1 MRRPRPVMLIVLD
14 GWGLAP
20 DGPANAISLANL
32 PNYRRLL
39 ATYPHGRLRADGETV
54 GLLRGQMG
62 NSNVGH
68 LTLGAG
74 RVLDQDIVRIHKSI
88 EDGSL
93 HENPTLHQFFAG
105 VEPATTV
112 HLMGLVST
120 GGVHSHRD
128 HLAAMVEECRSRL
141 PDTPIAVHCIL
152 DGRDVPPKAAGEDL
166 QWLEGVLHRSGQ
178 AAIATVSGRFF
189 TMDRDHRWDRVEK
202 AWRAMV
208 LGEGVEAGSAAE
220 GLTAA
225 YARGETDEFVT
236 PTVVVR
242 DGRPVATIGEG
253 ESVFFFNFRADRAR
267 EICHALVDRDF
278 TGFDRHGRRAR
289 VFGMMPYEVGL
300 DVPALFA
307 RHDAAATVGEVVSW
321 AGLNQLRLAETEKYA
336 HVTYFFSGGRERE
349 FAGEE
354 RILVPSPKVATYD
367 HWPEMSATEVA
378 REAAQAIRGGKYAL
392 IVMNFANADMVG
404 HTGVIPATVAG
415 VEAVD
420 RGLGKIERALAEV
433 GGAALVVADHG
444 NAEVM
449 VDPETGEPHTAHTT
463 DMVPAILVD
472 PARPGDEPLRPGTL
486 ADVAPTLLSLL
497 GLDAPDVMTGRSIL
511 QREAY

>member
-1 MRRPRPVMLIVLD
+1 MMRPRPVVLIVLD

-20 DGPANAISLANL
+20 DGPANAISLASL
-32 PNYRRLL
+32 PNYRRFLT
-39 ATYPHGRLRADGETV
+39 TYPHGRLRADGETV
-54 GLLRGQMG
+54 GLFRGQMG

-93 HENPTLHQFFAG
+93 HENPTLVRFFEG
-105 VEPATTV
+105 VTPGATV
-112 HLMGLVST
+112 HFMGLLST

-128 HLAAMVEECRSRL
+128 HLAALVSECRSRL
-141 PDTPIAVHCIL
+141 PENPVAVHCIL
-152 DGRDVPPKAAGEDL
+152 DGRDVPPKAAGEDIE
-166 QWLEGVLHRSGQ
+166 WLEGVLGRAHG
-178 AAIATVSGRFF
+178 AHIATVSGRFF
-189 TMDRDHRWDRVEK
+189 TMDRDRRWDRIEK
-202 AWRAMV
+202 AWQAMV
-208 LGEGVEAGSAAE
+208 LGEGLTAGSAAE
-220 GLTAA
+220 ALSAA

-236 PTVVVR
+236 PTVIVR
-242 DGRPVATIGEG
+242 DGRPVAAIGQG

-267 EICHALVDRDF
+267 EICHALVDETF
-278 TGFDRHGRRAR
+278 TEFDRHGRRAR
-289 VFGMMPYEVGL
+289 VYGMMPYEVGL
-300 DVPALFA
+300 DVPALFT
-307 RHDAAATVGEVVSW
+307 RQDATATVGEVVSW

-336 HVTYFFSGGRERE
+336 HVTYFFSGGRERQ
-349 FAGEE
+349 FTGED
-354 RILVPSPKVATYD
+354 RILVPSPKVTTYD
-367 HWPEMSATEVA
+367 LKPEMSAPEVT
-378 REAAQAIRGGKYAL
+378 REAVKAITSGKYAL

-404 HTGVIPATVAG
+404 HSGSIPATVKA
-415 VEAVD
+415 VETVD
-420 RGLGKIERALAEV
+420 RGLGEIEAALAQV

-449 VDPETGEPHTAHTT
+449 VDPETGEPHTAHTS
-463 DMVPAILVD
+463 DMVPSILLD

-497 GLDAPDVMTGRSIL
+497 GLDVPDVMTGRSIL